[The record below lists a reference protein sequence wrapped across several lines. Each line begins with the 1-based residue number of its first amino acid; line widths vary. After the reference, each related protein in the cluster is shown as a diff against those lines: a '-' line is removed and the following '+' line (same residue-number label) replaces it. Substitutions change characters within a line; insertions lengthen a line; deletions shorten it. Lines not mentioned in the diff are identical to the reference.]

1 MGVELYKHNKV
12 AYEKVEEML
21 KTEDKAC
28 VVHATGTGKSF
39 IALKLIYDF
48 IIENPDSKVM
58 FLAPLSGIGDQIREH
73 ISTMNLPDGI
83 FDNVQFNNYQTLV
96 AKTEEE
102 LKNIDFDLLVL
113 DEFHHIG
120 APEWTKRLQ
129 MIIEANPEA
138 KIFGM
143 SATSVRSF
151 GTKYE
156 EDVAESF
163 FEGNVASRYDLAQ
176 AIVDGVLP
184 QPNYHAALAVLEG
197 DCEELERKINSGS
210 ASPEEKQQYQKVL
223 SDIRKKI
230 SEGESA
236 DEIIRNHIKRDGKYI
251 YFCPK
256 GSDIS
261 ILQDNI
267 KRMLP
272 TEYINNIEF
281 YQVHSSAQTDKQN
294 NLNSNNFY
302 HNITLDGQSAMGKL
316 RIMFAIDMYNE
327 GIHVPDIDGVIM
339 GRATKSDIT
348 FYQQLGRALAVK
360 KKSEGTGEK
369 VSPPLVIDLMGNL
382 KEIKRLYLRVETRKA
397 SEGTEPIERSQGNGT
412 PKDEFDINFGL
423 SEEIINLLST
433 LEELKS
439 KVEFTLDF
447 DGRLKEVYDYLQK
460 NGRLP
465 KWDEETK
472 FTDGRVMST
481 WITQKRLKIYEK
493 ADSGNEIAKT
503 VCEQFSLD
511 PDELFLIHLE
521 EALVYCKEHNGFP
534 RYDDNVT
541 FSTGTQI
548 HHWSRHS
555 KEKIEEYA
563 LKGNETAKKL
573 YSYYTLTIDESFNL
587 HIDEMYEYIQRN
599 GRLPQKSKNEK
610 FSDGKLM
617 SAWLNKNRRKIEQ
630 SGLEDND
637 KSKTISEMQK
647 MNSKTKE
654 NKDRKT
660 VDRIIEILAY
670 YDRNGKL
677 PTDTD
682 KAEFENGA
690 DMANWLS
697 SKSVKDSIQRL
708 LEQNNSE
715 AIRLTQ
721 IQYSLSSDGIFER
734 KMSELVELIKKRGT
748 NVKSISGDKFSDESD
763 IYSWILNKRSKI
775 EEYAS
780 KGNQLAIFIL
790 ENQYSEKAKTKSRL
804 DTYDI
809 HIKELITYY
818 QEHGTL
824 PKSTER
830 IRFSDGNL
838 MTSWIGDTKAL
849 IKEKADSGDEI
860 AKIAYDII
868 YRNSEQGKFEI
879 HTLEI
884 LQYYKENGILPMKK
898 SVDKEF
904 SDGGS
909 MCNWVFNER
918 KKIYEQMENLPTV
931 AELAK
936 LILAV
941 SPTFFDKVK
950 AFKEAE
956 EAFSEESEFEKAK
969 GKKGVKKGNGK

>member
-96 AKTEEE
+96 VKTEEE

-302 HNITLDGQSAMGKL
+302 HNITLDGQSAM
-316 RIMFAIDMYNE
+316 
-327 GIHVPDIDGVIM
+327 
-339 GRATKSDIT
+339 
-348 FYQQLGRALAVK
+348 
-360 KKSEGTGEK
+360 
-369 VSPPLVIDLMGNL
+369 
-382 KEIKRLYLRVETRKA
+382 EIKNY
-397 SEGTEPIERSQGNGT
+397 
-412 PKDEFDINFGL
+412 
-423 SEEIINLLST
+423 
-433 LEELKS
+433 
-439 KVEFTLDF
+439 
-447 DGRLKEVYDYLQK
+447 
-460 NGRLP
+460 
-465 KWDEETK
+465 
-472 FTDGRVMST
+472 
-481 WITQKRLKIYEK
+481 
-493 ADSGNEIAKT
+493 
-503 VCEQFSLD
+503 VC
-511 PDELFLIHLE
+511 
-521 EALVYCKEHNGFP
+521 N
-534 RYDDNVT
+534 
-541 FSTGTQI
+541 
-548 HHWSRHS
+548 
-555 KEKIEEYA
+555 
-563 LKGNETAKKL
+563 
-573 YSYYTLTIDESFNL
+573 
-587 HIDEMYEYIQRN
+587 
-599 GRLPQKSKNEK
+599 
-610 FSDGKLM
+610 
-617 SAWLNKNRRKIEQ
+617 
-630 SGLEDND
+630 
-637 KSKTISEMQK
+637 
-647 MNSKTKE
+647 
-654 NKDRKT
+654 
-660 VDRIIEILAY
+660 
-670 YDRNGKL
+670 
-677 PTDTD
+677 
-682 KAEFENGA
+682 
-690 DMANWLS
+690 
-697 SKSVKDSIQRL
+697 
-708 LEQNNSE
+708 
-715 AIRLTQ
+715 
-721 IQYSLSSDGIFER
+721 
-734 KMSELVELIKKRGT
+734 
-748 NVKSISGDKFSDESD
+748 
-763 IYSWILNKRSKI
+763 
-775 EEYAS
+775 
-780 KGNQLAIFIL
+780 
-790 ENQYSEKAKTKSRL
+790 
-804 DTYDI
+804 
-809 HIKELITYY
+809 
-818 QEHGTL
+818 
-824 PKSTER
+824 
-830 IRFSDGNL
+830 
-838 MTSWIGDTKAL
+838 
-849 IKEKADSGDEI
+849 
-860 AKIAYDII
+860 
-868 YRNSEQGKFEI
+868 
-879 HTLEI
+879 
-884 LQYYKENGILPMKK
+884 
-898 SVDKEF
+898 
-904 SDGGS
+904 
-909 MCNWVFNER
+909 
-918 KKIYEQMENLPTV
+918 
-931 AELAK
+931 
-936 LILAV
+936 
-941 SPTFFDKVK
+941 
-950 AFKEAE
+950 
-956 EAFSEESEFEKAK
+956 
-969 GKKGVKKGNGK
+969 